1 MNLSPHFTLQELIVS
16 DTAQRDGLSNY
27 PDPDALANLRRLSQT
42 LEQVRSLLGYPI
54 RINSAYRSDEVNRR
68 VGGTPDSAHTLG
80 LAADISVAQLPAR
93 AVAQR
98 IFDSDLA
105 YDQLILEFD
114 RWVHL
119 AIAEGAGRKQVLTVR
134 DGSGYLPGLQ

>member
-1 MNLSPHFTLQELIVS
+1 MNLSPHFTLQELTAS
-16 DTAQRDGLSNY
+16 DTAQREGLSNY
-27 PDPDALANLRRLSQT
+27 PDPSALANLRRLSQT

-68 VGGTPDSAHTLG
+68 VGGTPDSAHTFG

>member
-1 MNLSPHFTLQELIVS
+1 MNLSPHFTLEELTAS
-16 DTAQRDGLSNY
+16 DTAHREGLSNH
-27 PDPDALANLRRLSQT
+27 PDPTALANLRRLSQT
-42 LEQVRSLLGYPI
+42 LEQVRSLLGCPI

-68 VGGTPDSAHTLG
+68 VGGVSGSAHTRG
-80 LAADISVAQLPAR
+80 LAADISVLQMPAR

-98 IFDSDLA
+98 IFNSDLA

-134 DGSGYLPGLQ
+134 EGSGYLPGLQ

>member
-1 MNLSPHFTLQELIVS
+1 MNLSPHFTLEELTAS
-16 DTAQRDGLSNY
+16 ETAQREGLTNH
-27 PDPDALANLRRLSQT
+27 PGPNALANLRRLSQT

-68 VGGTPDSAHTLG
+68 VGGTPHSAHTLG
-80 LAADISVAQLPAR
+80 LAADISVVQLPAR
-93 AVAQR
+93 AVAQC